1 MSDKTDIKGG
11 WVIIDKPLGRTST
24 QMVGAVRRAFGIKKV
39 GHAGTL
45 DPLATGVVP
54 IAIGEATKTVAFAQD
69 YKKAYEFRVQW
80 GENRD
85 TQDAEGKVTATSD
98 IRPTR
103 AQIEAVLPEFIGDIQ
118 QIPPQFSAIKID
130 GQRAYDLA
138 RKGEEIELKARTVTV
153 DELEITEFHEDWV
166 DLRLH
171 CGKGTYVRS
180 IARDLAE
187 KLGTCGYVS
196 VLRRLYVGPFSIDD
210 AISLDFL
217 EKHAKNPLLED
228 YLLPIEKALDDILV
242 FPITQEEASKLA
254 QGLRIRLISKQ
265 DLNRF
270 EQAGVDVDPNKET
283 LALARTPSSPFGLVK
298 IIGTEV
304 RPERLFNL

>member
-1 MSDKTDIKGG
+1 MSNLSDIKGG

-69 YKKAYEFRVQW
+69 YKKAYDFRVQW

-85 TQDAEGKVTATSD
+85 TQDAEGQVTATSD
-98 IRPTR
+98 VRPTR
-103 AQIEAVLPEFIGDIQ
+103 EAIEALLPEFIGDIQ

-138 RKGEEIELKARTVTV
+138 RKGEEIEMKPRPVTV
-153 DELEITEFHEDWV
+153 YDLKIMEYDENWV
-166 DLRLH
+166 DLQLT

-187 KLGTCGYVS
+187 KLNTCGYVS
-196 VLRRLYVGPFSIDD
+196 KLRRLYVGPFSLEN

-217 EKHAKNPLLED
+217 EKHVKNPLLED

-242 FPITQEEASKLA
+242 FPITKEEASKLA
-254 QGLRIRLISKQ
+254 NGLRIRLFSPH

-270 EQAGVDVDPNKET
+270 KQAGIDVDPNKEV
-283 LALARTPSSPFGLVK
+283 LALARTASSPFGLVK
-298 IIGTEV
+298 IIGAEI